1 MTSKRDVLQT
11 WNEYVSVYKHIRATI
26 GDKLNE
32 QHPLPFNELRKIFG
46 HKECDFIDDSYAF
59 WVDTRFRRLF
69 KVADQNGLGIHW
81 GEDNEYYQLELRE
94 LSYSMNLD
102 DFIKRMGI
110 WSVEGDLGDYLKG
123 GVGGIGIDEVD
134 ISKLLDAH
142 FNYDDYGR
150 LCKLIKNAIDR
161 LNYRLKVK
169 SIELAVK
176 ECDEELNDAIG
187 NCAKHLEATYHQLYN
202 KAIKLIGELSENSK
216 NVRKLEEAY
225 ALLCNGEFSRWYYSG
240 IYGHGMPINEIVELI
255 KVLEQQV
262 QQD

>member
-1 MTSKRDVLQT
+1 
-11 WNEYVSVYKHIRATI
+11 
-26 GDKLNE
+26 
-32 QHPLPFNELRKIFG
+32 
-46 HKECDFIDDSYAF
+46 
-59 WVDTRFRRLF
+59 
-69 KVADQNGLGIHW
+69 
-81 GEDNEYYQLELRE
+81 
-94 LSYSMNLD
+94 MNLD

-169 SIELAVK
+169 SIELVVK

-202 KAIKLIGELSENSK
+202 KAIKLIGELSENSD
-216 NVRKLEEAY
+216 NVRKLEETY
-225 ALLCNGEFSRWYYSG
+225 DLLCNGEFSRWYYSG

-255 KVLEQQV
+255 DNLNRAKQV
-262 QQD
+262 N